1 MWDRWGAVELG
12 DTRTHTLHFL
22 MSLENMGPPDFS
34 VTADH
39 VLHAVFKRADGQ
51 RTYLA
56 YNTGSAPRT
65 VTFSDG
71 QVLQVAP
78 RSLTQAQRQV
88 QP

>member
-22 MSLENMGPPDFS
+22 LSLETMGPPDFS

-39 VLHAVFKRADGQ
+39 VLHSVFKRADGQ

-56 YNTGSAPRT
+56 YNAGNTPLR

-71 QVLQVAP
+71 HVLQVFP
-78 RSLTQAQRQV
+78 RSLAQGQRQII
-88 QP
+88 P